1 MSYPYVIICSVSSLP
16 EPVSAEDRFRA
27 LVEGIP
33 QLSWSTTPSGFCD
46 YLSPQW
52 YAYSG
57 CSAEDLPSDG
67 WLQLVH
73 PDDREA
79 AQSAWQAAVAGRADY
94 DLEYRLRR
102 ADGEYRWFRTR
113 GRQLA
118 DGRWVGTCT
127 EVHEAREVAHTLSVL
142 VEIERASR
150 DERDPERIMEIIAR
164 CLGQRLRVSRC
175 AYADV
180 WDGNR
185 FRIQHDYTDGV
196 SSSAGDYELNLFG
209 PRAEARMKKGD
220 PLVIRDVETEL
231 REEGGAEMFLAI
243 DIRAIVCCGLVKD
256 GVLVAMMAV
265 HQNHPRNWTPE
276 EIALVRL
283 VVERSWSALER
294 ARAEREL
301 RALNVDLEKRV
312 EERTERLQA
321 AVRELEGFTYTVA
334 HDLRAPV
341 RAMIGNAKVLN
352 EDFGDIM
359 PPDATDS
366 LNRISTAAKKLG
378 SLVEDLLTYARLGRR
393 EVHRESFDLTELLS
407 AVVAS
412 VADEDPRPM
421 ELLCEANPIVE
432 ADREQVRLLLQN
444 LVQNA
449 AKYRAKDRPLELVF
463 GEKDGGFFLKDNGI
477 GIDMRY
483 VGKIFQPF
491 ERLHR
496 DSEYP
501 GTGIG
506 LANVHRI
513 VERHGGRV
521 WAESKGEGQGSTFW
535 FTLRPSS

>member
-1 MSYPYVIICSVSSLP
+1 MIFSVSPSP
-16 EPVSAEDRFRA
+16 GSASREDRFRA

-33 QLSWSTTPSGFCD
+33 QLSWSTTSDGECD

-57 CSAEDLPSDG
+57 CSEAELPPDS
-67 WLQLVH
+67 WSELLY
-73 PDDREA
+73 PDDR
-79 AQSAWQAAVAGRADY
+79 QAALLAWRTAVEGRAPY

-102 ADGEYRWFRTR
+102 EDGAYRWFRTR
-113 GRQLA
+113 GRQLS

-127 EVHEAREVAHTLSVL
+127 EVHEAREVAATLSIL
-142 VEIERASR
+142 VEIERESR
-150 DERDPERIMEIIAR
+150 DERDPERIMEVIAR
-164 CLGQRLRVSRC
+164 CLGRRLHVSRC

-196 SSSAGDYELNLFG
+196 PSSAGDYELSRFG
-209 PRAEARMKKGD
+209 PRAEELLRRGE
-220 PLVIRDVETEL
+220 PIVIRNVEAEL

-243 DIRAIVCCGLVKD
+243 GVRAIVCCPLVKD
-256 GVLVAMMAV
+256 GSLVAMMAV
-265 HQNHPRNWTPE
+265 HQDQPRNWTPE

-294 ARAEREL
+294 ARSEREL
-301 RALNVDLEKRV
+301 RLLNAELEKRV
-312 EERTERLQA
+312 EERTERLQS

-341 RAMIGNAKVLN
+341 RAMIGNARVLN

-359 PPDATDS
+359 PPDAADS
-366 LNRISTAAKKLG
+366 LTRISAAAKKLG
-378 SLVEDLLTYARLGRR
+378 ALVEDLLTYARLGRR
-393 EVHRESFDLTELLS
+393 EVKRETFDLAELLS

-421 ELLCEANPIVE
+421 ELLCESNPIVE

-449 AKYRAKDRPLELVF
+449 AKYRSKDRPLELVF
-463 GEKDGGFFLKDNGI
+463 GEKDQAFFVRDNGI
-477 GIDMRY
+477 GIDMQY

-506 LANVHRI
+506 LANVNRI

-521 WAESKGEGQGSTFW
+521 WAESEGDGKGSTFW
-535 FTLRPSS
+535 FTLGPTR